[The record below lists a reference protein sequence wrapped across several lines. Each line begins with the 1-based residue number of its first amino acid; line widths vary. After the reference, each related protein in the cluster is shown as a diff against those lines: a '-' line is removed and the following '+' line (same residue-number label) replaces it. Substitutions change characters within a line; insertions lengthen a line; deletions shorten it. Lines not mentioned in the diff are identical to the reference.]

1 MFQTVARVREK
12 ARERIRMID
21 ARNDSTHIV
30 DKPESNLPPPRFDER
45 TAANAQP
52 VEPIRTSRISALVA
66 AFRQAVASRSRA
78 LVLVVIVGLA
88 TGTLLGMAWVKAPKA
103 TAESPSINHSVS
115 ELTPADQL
123 SDSQNQPVADA
134 FGVTGLPRASAGTGI
149 RKSRSRAIPNRGGRA
164 YRVAILR

>member
-12 ARERIRMID
+12 ARERLRMVD
-21 ARNDSTHIV
+21 GRNESTHIV

-45 TAANAQP
+45 AAANAQP
-52 VEPIRTSRISALVA
+52 VEPIRTNRISALAA
-66 AFRQAVASRSRA
+66 AFGQAVGSGSRA

-88 TGTLLGMAWVKAPKA
+88 TGTLLGMAWVKAPQA
-103 TAESPSINHSVS
+103 TAESPSMNHSAS

-134 FGVTGLPRASAGTGI
+134 FAVTGLQRASAGTAI
-149 RKSRSRAIPNRGGRA
+149 RKSRSSARPNRGGRA